1 MFEQEWLEI
10 FADNLV
16 DIMKEYRITQK
27 ELSEDSGLSEGT
39 ISNYIHKKQMP
50 GIKAIINL
58 AYALDISIDD
68 FIDFGD
74 KIV

>member
-1 MFEQEWLEI
+1 MSEQEWLEI

-16 DIMKEYRITQK
+16 DIMKEYRITQS
-27 ELSEDSGLSEGT
+27 ELAEDSGISEST
-39 ISNYIHKKQMP
+39 ISKYIHKKQLP

-58 AYALDISIDD
+58 AYALDIDVND

-74 KIV
+74 RIV

>member
-74 KIV
+74 RIV